1 MKIERPIV
9 LFTGVQRLARNL
21 SSMGYESACLIEPG
35 EKVSRPEEIDHLVE
49 YDPKDPRSL
58 EKWASSWDKRQRIA
72 GVINRRER
80 RVLEHAILNQALGR
94 PGVTLWQAKT
104 LRDKLS
110 LRLFL
115 ERRAPWLN
123 PEFEEVDLT
132 EEKGPSRFPLVL
144 KPRNF
149 FKSQLM
155 FSCQDHKDFQIA
167 RRTLFLSLEEA
178 ERRHGVKLERTFL
191 AEEKLSGRH
200 FSVDAMVGEGG
211 KVIFTPPVRLTIA
224 EQWGYDDMHVAV
236 RWAQAR
242 VNGDEERL
250 LQRAVLDLVRALDL
264 QMTPLHVDIVL
275 SRDEVKVVDAAPR
288 VGGYRSE
295 MMELAWGCPLDHMNL
310 ELATGRDP
318 RWEPKWRKEV
328 AVVELFPPKRGVLLE
343 LEGLDR
349 ISKLPSFERMV
360 IRSRK
365 GDKVGLAKD
374 GFRCCLFVVL
384 CSDDEDQVRED
395 VEDLR
400 RALKWK
406 IQPS

>member
-1 MKIERPIV
+1 MERPIL

-21 SSMGYESACLIEPG
+21 SSMGYESACLMEPG
-35 EKVSRPEEIDHLVE
+35 EKISRPEEIDHLVE
-49 YDPKDPRSL
+49 YDPKDPWSL
-58 EKWASSWDKRQRIA
+58 ETWALNWDKRNRIA

-115 ERRAPWLN
+115 QRKAPWLN
-123 PEFEEVDLT
+123 PEFEEVDLR
-132 EEKGPSRFPLVL
+132 EGKRPARFPFVL

-155 FSCQDHKDFQIA
+155 FSCRDDKEFQIA
-167 RRTLFLSLEEA
+167 RRRILLSIEEA
-178 ERRHGVKLERTFL
+178 EGRHGVQLERTFL

-200 FSVDAMVGEGG
+200 FSIDAMVGGSG
-211 KVIFTPPVRLTIA
+211 KVIFTPPVQLTVA

-236 RWAQAR
+236 RWAQAK
-242 VNGDEERL
+242 VDGEEERL
-250 LQRAVLDLVRALDL
+250 LQRAVLGLVRALDL
-264 QMTPLHVDIVL
+264 QLTPLHVDLVI
-275 SRDEVKVVDAAPR
+275 SRDEVKVLDAAPR

-295 MMELAWGCPLDHMNL
+295 MMELAWGCSLDLMNL
-310 ELATGRDP
+310 ELATGKDP
-318 RWEPKWRKEV
+318 TWEPRWRKEV
-328 AVVELFPPKRGVLLE
+328 AVVELFPPERGVLLE
-343 LEGLDR
+343 LDGLDR
-349 ISKLPSFERMV
+349 ISRLPSFQRMV
-360 IRSRK
+360 LRSRK
-365 GDKVGLAKD
+365 GDEVGLAKD
-374 GFRCCLFVVL
+374 GFRCGLFVVL

-400 RALKWK
+400 KAVKWK
-406 IQPS
+406 VQPK